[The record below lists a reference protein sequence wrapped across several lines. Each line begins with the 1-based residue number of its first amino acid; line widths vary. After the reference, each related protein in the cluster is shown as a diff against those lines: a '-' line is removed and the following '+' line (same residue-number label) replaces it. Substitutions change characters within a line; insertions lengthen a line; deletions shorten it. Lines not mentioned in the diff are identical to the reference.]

1 MKNVF
6 FFLIIFCSLNLP
18 YSGFT
23 QGEGPGDF
31 KFRTNSMLQNRM
43 SLPGSPE
50 AASLGKYGDYK
61 INTYTGLP
69 SISIP
74 LYSVQGSEL
83 SMAFGLNYEGGGI
96 KVEQVPTWVGSGWSL
111 SGGGV
116 ITRAVRGDPD
126 LKTNYFNYNSTLNQS
141 TTTPYSNVFTENDFL
156 VAAASKEIETQP
168 DIFYFNMGSQSGKFY
183 IKADK
188 SIVMAESKDILITPY
203 FNASD
208 NIDSIYIKDATGI
221 TYVFNVA
228 EATTTS
234 YDVDYGSNISRFY
247 SQYTF
252 NSSWYLSKIINANA
266 TEVIEIKY
274 ITEGGNFNP
283 YQYWNPENY
292 KSVSYHHGFLY
303 LGSGCTDP
311 TCPYGVSPVILNGS
325 PSGTTIANRRF
336 LDEIILKKLNNIVEK
351 IKLSSSANPYTGR
364 WQKIGYN
371 FTIQRLKR
379 SY

>member
-1 MKNVF
+1 
-6 FFLIIFCSLNLP
+6 
-18 YSGFT
+18 
-23 QGEGPGDF
+23 
-31 KFRTNSMLQNRM
+31 
-43 SLPGSPE
+43 
-50 AASLGKYGDYK
+50 
-61 INTYTGLP
+61 
-69 SISIP
+69 
-74 LYSVQGSEL
+74 
-83 SMAFGLNYEGGGI
+83 
-96 KVEQVPTWVGSGWSL
+96 
-111 SGGGV
+111 
-116 ITRAVRGDPD
+116 
-126 LKTNYFNYNSTLNQS
+126 
-141 TTTPYSNVFTENDFL
+141 
-156 VAAASKEIETQP
+156 
-168 DIFYFNMGSQSGKFY
+168 
-183 IKADK
+183 
-188 SIVMAESKDILITPY
+188 MAESKDILITPY

-303 LGSGCTDP
+303 LGSVCTDP

-351 IKLSSSANPYTGR
+351 IKLSSSANPYTGGGR
-364 WQKIGYN
+364 KLDTISLFKGLNGATRVLYQKFNYDNSTG
-371 FTIQRLKR
+371 RLTLTSIR
-379 SY
+379 